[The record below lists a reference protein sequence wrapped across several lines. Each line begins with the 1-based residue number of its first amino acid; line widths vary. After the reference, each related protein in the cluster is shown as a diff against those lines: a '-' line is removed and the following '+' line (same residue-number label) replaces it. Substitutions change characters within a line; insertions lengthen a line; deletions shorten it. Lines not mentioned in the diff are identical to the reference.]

1 MAKYG
6 FRIIINVAG
15 KNEIYYLSQKAWEF
29 FPGEDAARRYA
40 KILLKNTS
48 SLSPETKDKAVIEIF
63 KS

>member
-6 FRIIINVAG
+6 FRIIINIAG
-15 KNEIYYLSQKAWEF
+15 KSEIFYLSQNAWEF

-40 KILLKNTS
+40 QILLKNTS
-48 SLSPETKDKAVIEIF
+48 SLSPETKNKAMIEIF